1 MNVLNIMSFLIC
13 VKLLDYINNKFVAL
27 GFKDETW
34 DLIFCL
40 YIFGAPFNNIFR
52 NINLRSVM

>member
-27 GFKDETW
+27 GFKDET
-34 DLIFCL
+34 
-40 YIFGAPFNNIFR
+40 
-52 NINLRSVM
+52 